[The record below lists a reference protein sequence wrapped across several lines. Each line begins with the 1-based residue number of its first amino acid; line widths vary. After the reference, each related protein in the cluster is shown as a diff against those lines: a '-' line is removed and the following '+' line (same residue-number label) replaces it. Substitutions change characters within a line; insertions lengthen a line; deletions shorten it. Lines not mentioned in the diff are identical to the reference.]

1 MSRVTKRLNIILAVA
16 AVALV
21 ATLAAAGCA
30 PQQAA
35 TTATDEGAAAQAS
48 TTEASGEPGAYVS
61 DGQCLSCHGGSY
73 EALAE
78 RTADLGDWNP
88 HDSLHGGYNA
98 CVNCHAKDKE
108 LTFNYCENCHVYAP
122 DEEPLY

>member
-1 MSRVTKRLNIILAVA
+1 MSRFKVRRSVA
-16 AVALV
+16 IAFAAIALV
-21 ATLAAAGCA
+21 AIFAAAGCA
-30 PQQAA
+30 PQQ
-35 TTATDEGAAAQAS
+35 TSSSSSDGAK
-48 TTEASGEPGAYVS
+48 TEAVSGEAGAYVS
-61 DGQCLSCHGGSY
+61 DEQCLSCHGGSY

-98 CVNCHAKDKE
+98 CVNCHEKDKE
-108 LTFNYCENCHVYAP
+108 ITFNYCENCHVYAP

>member
-1 MSRVTKRLNIILAVA
+1 MSRSTLRLDIMIALV

-21 ATLAAAGCA
+21 AVFAIAGCA
-30 PQQAA
+30 PQQADSGA
-35 TTATDEGAAAQAS
+35 SEGTKTQTVS
-48 TTEASGEPGAYVS
+48 SEAGAYVS
-61 DGQCLSCHGGSY
+61 DEQCLSCHGGSY

-98 CVNCHAKDKE
+98 CVNCHEKDKE
-108 LTFNYCENCHVYAP
+108 ITFNYCENCHVYAP
-122 DEEPLY
+122 DEEVLY

>member
-1 MSRVTKRLNIILAVA
+1 MSRFKVRGSVA
-16 AVALV
+16 IAFAAIALV
-21 ATLAAAGCA
+21 AIFAAAGCA
-30 PQQAA
+30 PQQA
-35 TTATDEGAAAQAS
+35 DSSSSDGAK
-48 TTEASGEPGAYVS
+48 TEAVSGEAGAYVS
-61 DGQCLSCHGGSY
+61 DEQCLSCHGGSY

-98 CVNCHAKDKE
+98 CVNCHEKDKE
-108 LTFNYCENCHVYAP
+108 ITFNYCENCHVYAP

>member
-1 MSRVTKRLNIILAVA
+1 MSRSGKRLNIVLVLA

-21 ATLAAAGCA
+21 AAFAAAGCA
-30 PQQAA
+30 PQQAETAAPGESSA
-35 TTATDEGAAAQAS
+35 TQTS
-48 TTEASGEPGAYVS
+48 TTEAPAEAGAYVS
-61 DGQCLSCHGGSY
+61 DEQCLSCHGGSY

>member
-1 MSRVTKRLNIILAVA
+1 MSRSTLRLDIMIALG

-21 ATLAAAGCA
+21 AVFAIAGCA
-30 PQQAA
+30 PQQA
-35 TTATDEGAAAQAS
+35 DSGS
-48 TTEASGEPGAYVS
+48 SEAGAYVS
-61 DGQCLSCHGGSY
+61 DEQCLSCHGGSY

-98 CVNCHAKDKE
+98 CVNCHEKDKE
-108 LTFNYCENCHVYAP
+108 ITFNYCENCHVYAP
-122 DEEPLY
+122 DEEVLY